1 VPGEISTKL
10 EILIDMK
17 NWIKRTFFG
26 GVLLSF
32 VGVHTLEDIL
42 LLSIGR
48 FLPVPTLAMYAIGL
62 IISWLVMAALVNKF
76 GGNHQHGTDRV

>member
-1 VPGEISTKL
+1 MPVEISTKL

-76 GGNHQHGTDRV
+76 GGKHQHGTDRA

>member
-1 VPGEISTKL
+1 M
-10 EILIDMK
+10 ID
-17 NWIKRTFFG
+17 WIKRTFFG

-32 VGVHTLEDIL
+32 VGVHTLEDIM

-62 IISWLVMAALVNKF
+62 LVSWIVMAALVKKF
-76 GGNHQHGTDRV
+76 GGPHKHVPDPV